1 MAKKL
6 SNDRRSHPILPVTT
20 EATQYRGQNTGR
32 QPYPVALHREL
43 EATPESFVTNQ
54 LWLLLGKSLNPGG
67 SIFQLLE
74 AVIVPPLFS
83 LIFYKIKMRWCM
95 KVLCE
100 IQSTRQNS
108 KLLWCYWSIIKQIII
123 IVMGV
128 INIQQRDFIYSE
140 MLGRFLK
147 STLKLNF
154 EGGEGV
160 CKVKVDGVK
169 IRRESFRGSLERYL
183 GHYEL
188 CKRSDKSL
196 TWLKV
201 WY

>member
-108 KLLWCYWSIIKQIII
+108 KLLWCYWSQPSTACIVSLTHLAPHQILLWLGWPTIP
-123 IVMGV
+123 VCQEV
-128 INIQQRDFIYSE
+128 SPFFTRESPASWRPFSPQQI
-140 MLGRFLK
+140 RFLVA
-147 STLKLNF
+147 LAIMKL
-154 EGGEGV
+154 
-160 CKVKVDGVK
+160 
-169 IRRESFRGSLERYL
+169 L
-183 GHYEL
+183 
-188 CKRSDKSL
+188 DKKDAG
-196 TWLKV
+196 WC
-201 WY
+201 